1 MIAGSVTAHGG
12 GVVTPRFFGP
22 RSPARAGGKLI
33 IIVVDNTNREQ
44 FIIAPLLPDCVST
57 SRVARPDTIIQW
69 RGMRRERGGITVE
82 EGRDGEWEKWG
93 LMRFWWCLSRRGSFK
108 HDHLTGSLV
117 WISPS
122 STPPSLISDCCHSGE
137 VENHQHQL
145 QPPFHILDTSNA
157 TVKNK
162 SSFTRLTLVRCNTA
176 IFPTDVTIKHT
187 GNFLYSASKFWANTT
202 WVHSSVLKF
211 NKKQQPSASFRMTN
225 CECLVVQASLTD
237 TTVTG
242 KRANWGFFLPLVT
255 CLKVASSL
263 FDRVPAYRSDLFMH
277 ET

>member
-12 GVVTPRFFGP
+12 GVVTPGFFGP
-22 RSPARAGGKLI
+22 HSPARAGGKLI

-122 STPPSLISDCCHSGE
+122 STPPITHLWLLPLRRGGE
-137 VENHQHQL
+137 
-145 QPPFHILDTSNA
+145 
-157 TVKNK
+157 
-162 SSFTRLTLVRCNTA
+162 
-176 IFPTDVTIKHT
+176 
-187 GNFLYSASKFWANTT
+187 
-202 WVHSSVLKF
+202 
-211 NKKQQPSASFRMTN
+211 PSAS
-225 CECLVVQASLTD
+225 AA
-237 TTVTG
+237 TTVPHP
-242 KRANWGFFLPLVT
+242 RY
-255 CLKVASSL
+255 LKCNCKKQITV
-263 FDRVPAYRSDLFMH
+263 H
-277 ET
+277 ETDSGSLQRCDFSHWRYY